1 MEKKR
6 VNLIFVSIIGIFIM
20 GSFVSSYSRSVL
32 LKKILKQQTEMME
45 IQDRIKDRL
54 VSIISS
60 AVNKSPSEDNFKAVL
75 RNQEQLKQIIS
86 GLKSKSVSSKTPE
99 NLVSKSEVKSP
110 PEFDYTKVYDIPID
124 HSPIMGDKNAP
135 ITFVVFL
142 DFRCGY
148 ASEYY
153 PLMVETKKKYPDK
166 VNYVVKN
173 FPLSLDKDGKA
184 PSKAAFAAG
193 EQGKYF
199 EMVEALLKNRKNLND
214 EKYKELA
221 EQLGMDIE
229 RFWKDYKDKDSQWEE
244 YIKKDLEL
252 GKEIGVRGVPMFYI
266 NGLISR
272 GRDIPG
278 FKKEID
284 LILKDI

>member
-20 GSFVSSYSRSVL
+20 GSFVSSYSRGVL

-124 HSPIMGDKNAP
+124 HSPIMGDKKAP

-148 ASEYY
+148 VSEYY
-153 PLMVETKKKYPDK
+153 PLMVETIKKYPGK
-166 VNYVVKN
+166 VNYVIKN
-173 FPLSLDKDGKA
+173 YPLSLNKEGKA
-184 PSKAAFAAG
+184 PFKAVFAAG

-199 EMVEALLKNRKNLND
+199 EMVDALLKNRKNLND
-214 EKYKELA
+214 EKYEELA

-229 RFWKDYKDKDSQWEE
+229 KFWKDYKDKDSQWEE

-252 GKEIGVRGVPMFYI
+252 GKSIGVRGVPMFYI
-266 NGLISR
+266 NGLISQGR
-272 GRDIPG
+272 GISR